1 MASERHQ
8 VILSESAAGWVR
20 TFSKEKRH
28 SISKAISNLVEEAIR
43 QRSIPAMDAA
53 AEGISQADFSLF
65 LREKFSMDFE
75 IWLRS
80 KRG

>member
-20 TFSKEKRH
+20 TFSEEKRH
-28 SISKAISNLVEEAIR
+28 SISKAISILVEEAIR

-53 AEGISQADFSLF
+53 AEGMSQADFSLF

>member
-8 VILSESAAGWVR
+8 VILSESAASWVR

-28 SISKAISNLVEEAIR
+28 SISKAISILVEEAIR

-53 AEGISQADFSLF
+53 AEGMSQADFSLF

>member
-1 MASERHQ
+1 
-8 VILSESAAGWVR
+8 
-20 TFSKEKRH
+20 
-28 SISKAISNLVEEAIR
+28 
-43 QRSIPAMDAA
+43 MDAG
-53 AEGISQADFSLF
+53 AEGMSQADFSLF

>member
-20 TFSKEKRH
+20 SFSKEKQH
-28 SISKAISNLVEEAIR
+28 SISKAISILVEEAIR
-43 QRSIPAMDAA
+43 QRSIPVMDAA
-53 AEGISQADFSLF
+53 AEGMSQADFSLF

>member
-28 SISKAISNLVEEAIR
+28 SISKAISILVEEAIR
-43 QRSIPAMDAA
+43 QRSIPVMDAA
-53 AEGISQADFSLF
+53 AEGMSQADFSLF

-80 KRG
+80 KRE

>member
-28 SISKAISNLVEEAIR
+28 SISKAISILVEEAIR
-43 QRSIPAMDAA
+43 QRRHPAMDAA
-53 AEGISQADFSLF
+53 SEGMSQADFSLF

>member
-28 SISKAISNLVEEAIR
+28 SISKAISILVEEAIR
-43 QRSIPAMDAA
+43 QRSIPAMDAG
-53 AEGISQADFSLF
+53 AEGMSQADFSLF

>member
-1 MASERHQ
+1 M
-8 VILSESAAGWVR
+8 R

-28 SISKAISNLVEEAIR
+28 SISKAISILVEEAIR
-43 QRSIPAMDAA
+43 QRSHPAMDAT
-53 AEGISQADFSLF
+53 AEGMSQADFSLF

>member
-8 VILSESAAGWVR
+8 VILSESAADWVR
-20 TFSKEKRH
+20 EFSKEKRH
-28 SISKAISNLVEEAIR
+28 SISKAISILVEEAIQ
-43 QRSIPAMDAA
+43 QRSIPRMAAA
-53 AEGISQADFSLF
+53 AEGASQADFSLF

-75 IWLRS
+75 IWLRC

>member
-20 TFSKEKRH
+20 TFSEEKRH
-28 SISKAISNLVEEAIR
+28 SISKAISILVEEAIR
-43 QRSIPAMDAA
+43 QRSIPVMDAA
-53 AEGISQADFSLF
+53 AEGMSQADFSLF

>member
-8 VILSESAAGWVR
+8 VILSESAADWVR

-28 SISKAISNLVEEAIR
+28 SISKAISILVEEAIR
-43 QRSIPAMDAA
+43 QRSLPAMDAA
-53 AEGISQADFSLF
+53 AKGMSQADFSLF

>member
-28 SISKAISNLVEEAIR
+28 SISKAISILVEEAIR

-53 AEGISQADFSLF
+53 AEGMSQADFSMF

>member
-1 MASERHQ
+1 M
-8 VILSESAAGWVR
+8 
-20 TFSKEKRH
+20 
-28 SISKAISNLVEEAIR
+28 
-43 QRSIPAMDAA
+43 
-53 AEGISQADFSLF
+53 SQADFSLF

>member
-1 MASERHQ
+1 M
-8 VILSESAAGWVR
+8 R

-28 SISKAISNLVEEAIR
+28 SISKAISILVEEAIR
-43 QRSIPAMDAA
+43 QRSIPVMDGA
-53 AEGISQADFSLF
+53 AEGMSQADFSLF

>member
-1 MASERHQ
+1 LASERHQ

-28 SISKAISNLVEEAIR
+28 SISKAISILVEEAIR
-43 QRSIPAMDAA
+43 QRSLPARDAA
-53 AEGISQADFSLF
+53 AEGMSQADFSLF

>member
-1 MASERHQ
+1 M
-8 VILSESAAGWVR
+8 R

-28 SISKAISNLVEEAIR
+28 SISKAISILVEEAIR
-43 QRSIPAMDAA
+43 QRSLPAMDAA
-53 AEGISQADFSLF
+53 AEGMSQADFSLF

>member
-1 MASERHQ
+1 MARERHQ

-28 SISKAISNLVEEAIR
+28 SISKAISILVEEAIR

-53 AEGISQADFSLF
+53 AEGMSQADFSLF

>member
-28 SISKAISNLVEEAIR
+28 SISKAISILVEEAIR

-53 AEGISQADFSLF
+53 AEAMSQADFSLF

>member
-1 MASERHQ
+1 M
-8 VILSESAAGWVR
+8 R

-28 SISKAISNLVEEAIR
+28 SISKAISILVEEAIQ
-43 QRSIPAMDAA
+43 QRSLPAMDAA
-53 AEGISQADFSLF
+53 AEGLSQADFSLF

-80 KRG
+80 KRE

>member
-20 TFSKEKRH
+20 TFSEEKRH
-28 SISKAISNLVEEAIR
+28 SISKAISILVEEAIR
-43 QRSIPAMDAA
+43 HRSLPAMDAA
-53 AEGISQADFSLF
+53 AKGMSQADFSLF

>member
-28 SISKAISNLVEEAIR
+28 SISKAISILVEEAIR
-43 QRSIPAMDAA
+43 QRSIPVMDAA
-53 AEGISQADFSLF
+53 AEGMSQADFSLF

>member
-28 SISKAISNLVEEAIR
+28 SISKAISILVEDAIR
-43 QRSIPAMDAA
+43 QRSIPELEAA
-53 AEGISQADFSLF
+53 AEGMSQADFSLF

>member
-20 TFSKEKRH
+20 EFSKEKRH
-28 SISKAISNLVEEAIR
+28 SISKAISILVEEAIR
-43 QRSIPAMDAA
+43 QRSLPAMDAA
-53 AEGISQADFSLF
+53 AEGMSQADFSLF